1 MTTIEILNGLI
12 RHHLTN
18 GDSKIVEEL
27 IILRN
32 VYCEHIGDP
41 SDPGV
46 ATVLSHRY
54 AERVAQRS
62 EAIEIVPDTEGQ
74 LAFDSN
80 FDLIIL

>member
-12 RHHLTN
+12 RHHLIN
-18 GDSKIVEEL
+18 GDAKIVEEL

-32 VYCEHIGDP
+32 VYCEQVGDP

-46 ATVLSHRY
+46 AAVLSHRY

-62 EAIEIVPDTEGQ
+62 DA
-74 LAFDSN
+74 
-80 FDLIIL
+80 